1 MACASAM
8 TELVAGKSLERA
20 RSLRREDVIE
30 AVGGVP
36 QASIH
41 AAQLAIDVLS
51 AALRQIRLFV
61 TGLRRLWLAALQSWN
76 NFTEHCGLFPHRKFV
91 RMKLIALRRLV
102 KTLPSPLPLPGVFS
116 GNRMTS
122 GSQ

>member
-1 MACASAM
+1 M

-41 AAQLAIDVLS
+41 AAQLAIESARKCGRVPRLDMFDVGVPVLEIDAGTVLDVVAHFTHCFTRMCPGKTYSSLS
-51 AALRQIRLFV
+51 GQ
-61 TGLRRLWLAALQSWN
+61 TN
-76 NFTEHCGLFPHRKFV
+76 E
-91 RMKLIALRRLV
+91 
-102 KTLPSPLPLPGVFS
+102 
-116 GNRMTS
+116 
-122 GSQ
+122 